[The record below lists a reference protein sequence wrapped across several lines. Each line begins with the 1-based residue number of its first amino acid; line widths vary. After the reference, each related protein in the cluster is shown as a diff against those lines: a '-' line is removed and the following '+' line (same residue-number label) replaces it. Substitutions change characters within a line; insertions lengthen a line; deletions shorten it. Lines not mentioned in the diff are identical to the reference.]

1 MAEKLSLPE
10 TAILLILMA
19 EAREISNPELKERY
33 GLTLD
38 GASRRRLNEFKLVE
52 SQKRG
57 RGFVHVLTDQG
68 WVRCVTE
75 LNVASPP
82 ARAGSAGAALYAVL
96 AGLGRYI
103 ERSGLSLAE
112 VFGDLGDSPRQS
124 GTPQPDVESLIRK
137 AYRESAREPGGWVSL
152 TELRSL
158 LGGVA
163 KADVDV
169 ALRHMNQLPDV
180 NIVPESNQKMLTQ
193 ADREAAVRLG
203 GQEKHLI
210 SIEGT

>member
-10 TAILLILMA
+10 TTILLILMA
-19 EAREISNPELKERY
+19 EAQEISNPELKERY

-38 GASRRRLNEFKLVE
+38 GKSRLKLNDLKFVDSRKV
-52 SQKRG
+52 G
-57 RGFVHVLTDQG
+57 RGFVHSLTDQG
-68 WVRCVTE
+68 WVRCAAELSVT
-75 LNVASPP
+75 SPP
-82 ARAGSAGAALYAVL
+82 ARSGSAGAALYALL

-103 ERSGLSLAE
+103 ERSNLSLAE
-112 VFGDLGDSPRQS
+112 VFGEVGGSPRQS
-124 GTPQPDVESLIRK
+124 DAPQLDLESRIRK

-163 KADVDV
+163 KADVDA
-169 ALRHMNQLPDV
+169 ALRQMNQLPDV
-180 NIVPESNQKMLTQ
+180 NIVPESNQKTLTQ
-193 ADREAAVRLG
+193 ADRDAAVRLG